1 MMCVPRGCD
10 SNGQSLRRKTNG
22 KADAVHEPEP
32 EPKPQPEPEIDS
44 EAAARRRRIEGNSC
58 GDYLYAA
65 IMLFFVIA
73 MSFSLAVLWWAWLQN
88 QMTVA
93 NSMNPVEWLTNG
105 WNPFSYYSGKTTW
118 NESDEKGAI
127 HQSSLCIT
135 LGITLVCIGLL
146 QRMLPEDVIPL
157 VWLFIG
163 LPLKIIGGIGVFL
176 CIVGGTL
183 VSMEDG
189 KEFATPGDWEIPEE
203 LKTVEKVIGA
213 MGI

>member
-88 QMTVA
+88 QVRVWAVIFLATAEPFRCYTPEHAVFAQMTVA

-135 LGITLVCIGLL
+135 
-146 QRMLPEDVIPL
+146 
-157 VWLFIG
+157 
-163 LPLKIIGGIGVFL
+163 
-176 CIVGGTL
+176 
-183 VSMEDG
+183 
-189 KEFATPGDWEIPEE
+189 
-203 LKTVEKVIGA
+203 
-213 MGI
+213 